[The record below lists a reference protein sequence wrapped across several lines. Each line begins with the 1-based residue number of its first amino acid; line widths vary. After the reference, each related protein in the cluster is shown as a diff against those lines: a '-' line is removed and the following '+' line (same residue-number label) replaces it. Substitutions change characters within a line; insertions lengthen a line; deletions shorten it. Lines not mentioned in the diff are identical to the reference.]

1 LSEKLPVIVNAGG
14 GTAARAGDRLED
26 QLTEAFGKAG
36 VAIDLMLVPGDEIAK
51 TLAKVLKTNKRVAI
65 GGGDGTLGSSSMAV
79 VEAGAT
85 LGVLPLGTKNH
96 LARQLRVGPELEK
109 AVDAIAKGKTR
120 GIDIGR
126 IGKRGFVNNI
136 SIGLYPEL
144 VRVRDDTPL
153 PKAIANIPAA
163 WTTLK
168 RLRHHRLRVTID
180 GQAETI
186 RTPMLFVGNN
196 IYSLEPGSL
205 GQRENLED
213 GKLGVY
219 ALAAKSRAGLVG
231 FALAALRGK
240 VNYEEDF
247 AQLTACKTMG
257 VDAHAGS
264 LDVAMDGEPVRIPT
278 PFKIQVMPRALKV
291 FAA

>member
-1 LSEKLPVIVNAGG
+1 MSQKLPVIVNAGG
-14 GTAARAGDRLED
+14 GTAARAGDKLED
-26 QLTEAFGKAG
+26 QVVAAFEKAG
-36 VAIDLMLVPGDEIAK
+36 VAIDLLLVPGEEVAK
-51 TLAKVLKTNKRVAI
+51 TLAKVLKTHKRVAI
-65 GGGDGTLGSSSMAV
+65 GGGDGTLGSSAMAV

-96 LARQLRVGPELEK
+96 LARQLGVGPELEK
-109 AVDAIAKGKTR
+109 AVDAIAKGKSR
-120 GIDIGR
+120 EIDIGR
-126 IGKRGFVNNI
+126 IGERGFVNNI

-153 PKAIANIPAA
+153 PKAIANILAA
-163 WTTLK
+163 WATLK

-180 GQAETI
+180 GEAETI

-196 IYSLEPGSL
+196 IYSLESGSL
-205 GQRENLED
+205 GQRESLED
-213 GKLGVY
+213 GELGVY
-219 ALAAKSRAGLVG
+219 ALAAKTRAGVIG

-240 VNYEEDF
+240 IDYEHDF

-278 PFKIQVMPRALKV
+278 PLKIEVMPRALKV
-291 FAA
+291 FAP